1 MNKFITD
8 NENKIKTG
16 FLVPEGYFD
25 NFDVKIPSEKIRR
38 KASVIQM
45 FAENKKWILSTAA
58 VLIISLTLIF
68 QWNRKVEESYA
79 TEIENQLLY
88 NSTISDDD
96 IVNLLDEEA
105 ILSKPPDCKVPA
117 LRLSVLLTFKAA
129 CKLVLALTA
138 TLSAVRPVPETTTLL
153 PVKLS

>member
-1 MNKFITD
+1 MNMNKFILD

-16 FLVPEGYFD
+16 FSVPDGYFE
-25 NFDVKIPSEKIRR
+25 NFEVKIPSEKTHQ
-38 KASVIQM
+38 KSAVIQL

-105 ILSKPPDCKVPA
+105 ILNIKINTSIDKSELEDA
-117 LRLSVLLTFKAA
+117 LVKENMIENYLTN
-129 CKLVLALTA
+129 
-138 TLSAVRPVPETTTLL
+138 
-153 PVKLS
+153 

>member
-1 MNKFITD
+1 MNKFIT
-8 NENKIKTG
+8 NNGNKIKTG
-16 FLVPEGYFD
+16 FLVPEGYFE
-25 NFDVKIPSEKIRR
+25 NFEVKIPSEKIRR

-68 QWNRKVEESYA
+68 QWNRKVEEAYA

-105 ILSKPPDCKVPA
+105 ILNIKINTSIDKSELEDD
-117 LRLSVLLTFKAA
+117 LLKENMIENY
-129 CKLVLALTA
+129 LTN
-138 TLSAVRPVPETTTLL
+138 
-153 PVKLS
+153 

>member
-105 ILSKPPDCKVPA
+105 ILNIKINTSIDKGELEDA
-117 LRLSVLLTFKAA
+117 LLKENIIENYLTN
-129 CKLVLALTA
+129 
-138 TLSAVRPVPETTTLL
+138 
-153 PVKLS
+153 

>member
-105 ILSKPPDCKVPA
+105 ILNIKINTSIDKSELEDA
-117 LRLSVLLTFKAA
+117 LLKENMIENYLTN
-129 CKLVLALTA
+129 
-138 TLSAVRPVPETTTLL
+138 
-153 PVKLS
+153 

>member
-8 NENKIKTG
+8 SENKIKTG
-16 FLVPEGYFD
+16 FLVPEGYFE
-25 NFDVKIPSEKIRR
+25 NFEVKIPSEKIRR
-38 KASVIQM
+38 KSSVIQM

-105 ILSKPPDCKVPA
+105 ILNIKINTSIDKSELEDA
-117 LRLSVLLTFKAA
+117 LLKESMIENYLTN
-129 CKLVLALTA
+129 
-138 TLSAVRPVPETTTLL
+138 
-153 PVKLS
+153 

>member
-16 FLVPEGYFD
+16 FLVPEGYFE
-25 NFDVKIPSEKIRR
+25 NFEVKIPSEKIRH

-68 QWNRKVEESYA
+68 QWNRKVDESYA

-105 ILSKPPDCKVPA
+105 ILNIKLNTSIDKSQLEDA
-117 LRLSVLLTFKAA
+117 LLKENMIENYLTN
-129 CKLVLALTA
+129 
-138 TLSAVRPVPETTTLL
+138 
-153 PVKLS
+153 

>member
-1 MNKFITD
+1 MNKFILD

-16 FLVPEGYFD
+16 FSVPEGYFE
-25 NFDVKIPSEKIRR
+25 NFEVKIPSEKTHQ
-38 KASVIQM
+38 KSVVIQL
-45 FAENKKWILSTAA
+45 FVENKKWILSTAA

-105 ILSKPPDCKVPA
+105 ILNIKINTSIDKSELEDA
-117 LRLSVLLTFKAA
+117 LVKENMIENYLTN
-129 CKLVLALTA
+129 
-138 TLSAVRPVPETTTLL
+138 
-153 PVKLS
+153 